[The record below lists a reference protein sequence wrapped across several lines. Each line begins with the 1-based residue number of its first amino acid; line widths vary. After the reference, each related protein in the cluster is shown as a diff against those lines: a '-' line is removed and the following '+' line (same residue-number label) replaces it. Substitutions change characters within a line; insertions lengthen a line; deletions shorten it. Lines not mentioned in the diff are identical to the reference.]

1 MPTLSPK
8 EFKAEFERRHG
19 KGVTFPE
26 TEVMFYPDG
35 SMRQRDGGVA
45 AHAEDLD
52 PLTRAQYKVKYW
64 DGLLTIRQDQL
75 SVVRQTLLS
84 CASAMEKG
92 HDVDTTA
99 DEAGLKRLLHEI
111 KQASRGRAAAQ
122 RELDPL
128 LPAKFK
134 RTGNPAA
141 ADKASELRALLRRSK
156 V

>member
-1 MPTLSPK
+1 MSSK
-8 EFKAEFERRHG
+8 EIKQDFTARHG
-19 KGVTFPE
+19 AGVTFPD
-26 TEVMFYPDG
+26 TEVMYYADG
-35 SMRQRDGGVA
+35 SMRQRDGGAA

-52 PLTRAQYKVKYW
+52 PLTRARYKVKYW
-64 DGLLTIRQDQL
+64 DGLLSIRQQQI

-92 HDVDTTA
+92 HSVDTSHE
-99 DEAGLKRLLHEI
+99 EAELARLVREI
-111 KQASRGRAAAQ
+111 KQASRGRAAAL

-128 LPAKFK
+128 LPPRFK

-141 ADKASELRALLRRSK
+141 ADKASELRALLRRTK